1 MFSKRKARIAE
12 LEAEVNHLRANLLNE
27 SAQHRTEEGA
37 LRNQVDFLIR
47 EIRKTDDIIFSIS
60 QCTNWVSM
68 RPRVAQLTDQMTARK
83 VAESNRINSLITNE
97 LHDVYK
103 PNDANKLLGY
113 K

>member
-1 MFSKRKARIAE
+1 MNIWPWSHFSKLKAEIVRLQLRDAE
-12 LEAEVNHLRANLLNE
+12 FVRNDH
-27 SAQHRTEEGA
+27 A

-60 QCTNWVSM
+60 QCTDWVSM

-83 VAESNRINSLITNE
+83 VAESNRINSLIVSE
-97 LHDVYK
+97 LHTTYRPDNVTST
-103 PNDANKLLGY
+103 KLLEP